1 MNFPKSEL
9 SKQDALHLWITC
21 RSEYAKEQMFLTNYG
36 IVFFVMRRLGIPA
49 FDEDMFQIGSIG
61 LLKAIDTFDA
71 SKGCFST
78 YAFPI
83 VRNELFM
90 EFRKSKKS
98 VNAAFSLDDNVDIG
112 NGESVS
118 YAEMIA
124 DRKDYEENTV
134 NSMLAQQ
141 IFEKLSPREQ
151 RIFIMFFVEGKTQH
165 EISEALGISQSYI
178 SRIIKGIGKIKKE
191 RKKSQMRVISQD
203 GTIDLPYEQVIITRH
218 DKSIYLMEHLTN
230 DVEIAK
236 YSTEEKADEAMEE
249 LRMAYMCNNLV
260 KMGQTPPDGIDEKLT
275 MGLRGV
281 FEFPAD
287 EELE

>member
-1 MNFPKSEL
+1 MDYLPFGVCQRANVPYKLRNCLFC
-9 SKQDALHLWITC
+9 I
-21 RSEYAKEQMFLTNYG
+21 
-36 IVFFVMRRLGIPA
+36 RRLGIPA

-141 IFEKLSPREQ
+141 IFEELSPREQ
-151 RIFIMFFVEGKTQH
+151 RIFIMFFVEWKTQS
-165 EISEALGISQSYI
+165 EISKALGITQSYI
-178 SRIIKGIGKIKKE
+178 SRIIKGIGKIKKKG
-191 RKKSQMRVISQD
+191 RK
-203 GTIDLPYEQVIITRH
+203 
-218 DKSIYLMEHLTN
+218 
-230 DVEIAK
+230 AK
-236 YSTEEKADEAMEE
+236 
-249 LRMAYMCNNLV
+249 
-260 KMGQTPPDGIDEKLT
+260 
-275 MGLRGV
+275 
-281 FEFPAD
+281 
-287 EELE
+287 

>member
-21 RSEYAKEQMFLTNYG
+21 RSKYAKEQMFLTNYG

-83 VRNELFM
+83 VRNELLM

-141 IFEKLSPREQ
+141 IFEELSPREQ
-151 RIFIMFFVEGKTQH
+151 RIFIMFFVEGKTQS
-165 EISEALGISQSYI
+165 EISKALGITQSYI
-178 SRIIKGIGKIKKE
+178 SRIIKGIGKIKKKG
-191 RKKSQMRVISQD
+191 RK
-203 GTIDLPYEQVIITRH
+203 
-218 DKSIYLMEHLTN
+218 
-230 DVEIAK
+230 AK
-236 YSTEEKADEAMEE
+236 
-249 LRMAYMCNNLV
+249 
-260 KMGQTPPDGIDEKLT
+260 
-275 MGLRGV
+275 
-281 FEFPAD
+281 
-287 EELE
+287 

>member
-9 SKQDALHLWITC
+9 SKQDALHLWITR

-78 YAFPI
+78 YAFRL
-83 VRNELFM
+83 VRNELLT

-98 VNAAFSLDDNVDIG
+98 VNATFSLDDNVDIG

-118 YAEMIA
+118 YAEMIP
-124 DRKDYEENTV
+124 DGKDYEENVV
-134 NSMLAQQ
+134 NLMLAQQ
-141 IFEKLSPREQ
+141 IFERLGSREKH
-151 RIFIMFFVEGKTQH
+151 IFTMFFIENRTQS

-178 SRIIKGIGKIKKE
+178 SRIIKGIGKIKKKG
-191 RKKSQMRVISQD
+191 RK
-203 GTIDLPYEQVIITRH
+203 
-218 DKSIYLMEHLTN
+218 
-230 DVEIAK
+230 AK
-236 YSTEEKADEAMEE
+236 
-249 LRMAYMCNNLV
+249 
-260 KMGQTPPDGIDEKLT
+260 
-275 MGLRGV
+275 
-281 FEFPAD
+281 
-287 EELE
+287 